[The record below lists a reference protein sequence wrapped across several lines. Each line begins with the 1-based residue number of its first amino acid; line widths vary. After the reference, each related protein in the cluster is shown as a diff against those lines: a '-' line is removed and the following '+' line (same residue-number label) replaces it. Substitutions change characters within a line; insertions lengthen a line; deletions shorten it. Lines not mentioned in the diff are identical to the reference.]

1 MYWIL
6 NKITEKAG
14 IAGNIPGLAAY
25 TGIRIN
31 SLYYHFSRKK
41 EKELNTDN
49 YRIVK
54 EKKQ

>member
-6 NKITEKAG
+6 NKNTEQAG
-14 IAGNIPGLAAY
+14 IAGSVKALSAY
-25 TGIRIN
+25 TGIRVN